1 MTVNRSIHS
10 TARTWIDR
18 IQAFGLAMAAD
29 SPEARRRVIEAFRA
43 AGATTPATAQPFSA
57 RSQLNEYAVGGLL
70 QLGIIRE
77 AARGRYYLDERAL
90 QRRRQESPWL
100 DFAPWL

>member
-1 MTVNRSIHS
+1 
-10 TARTWIDR
+10 
-18 IQAFGLAMAAD
+18 MAAD

-57 RSQLNEYAVGGLL
+57 RSQLNEYVVGGLL

-77 AARGRYYLDERAL
+77 TARGRYYLDERAL